1 MGTLGGPGRKS
12 CSVICSSIWV
22 VFYLGEDTSLQST
35 LFPLLLFPVVDF
47 FSVKK
52 WSKIWGNFQAISDW
66 DLVSSRLFTFFILT
80 SWCDYGTKRWFTDFI
95 HHQNVCFYL
104 SCIVS
109 LVLSSVYCIF
119 GRFCF
124 YLCCIVSLVDFT
136 GMSAPLLSSTAPRCF
151 HQLMAGHLSGDAIL
165 PSSQSSSLAMPYTT
179 PFCRRNHHPLQSPF
193 CAGGERWLSFPRPY
207 NLLYFYGIKEVTA
220 SHSYGLWDT
229 GLHSNV
235 KMRGSQT

>member
-12 CSVICSSIWV
+12 CCVICGNWV
-22 VFYLGEDTSLQST
+22 VLYLASCILVKTPSSKSNLI
-35 LFPLLLFPVVDF
+35 PLLLFPVVDF

-95 HHQNVCFYL
+95 HQNVCFYL

-165 PSSQSSSLAMPYTT
+165 PSSQSSSLAIPILRRRRTMTKLSST
-179 PFCRRNHHPLQSPF
+179 LQPFILLRNQ
-193 CAGGERWLSFPRPY
+193 R
-207 NLLYFYGIKEVTA
+207 
-220 SHSYGLWDT
+220 
-229 GLHSNV
+229 SNS
-235 KMRGSQT
+235 KP